1 MKLEIARGLFL
12 VGALAVASMA
22 VAVWE
27 QPRSQIL
34 SASHNTST
42 VGAHCPLPR
51 VAKATDAIRPDND
64 LLLFMFGL
72 SQGMK
77 PQS

>member
-34 SASHNTST
+34 SASSA
-42 VGAHCPLPR
+42 GAHCPLPR
-51 VAKATDAIRPDND
+51 VAKASEAIRPDDD
-64 LLLFMFGL
+64 LLLFMFSL
-72 SQGMK
+72 SQGMR

>member
-12 VGALAVASMA
+12 VGALAVASLA
-22 VAVWE
+22 VVVWE

-34 SASHNTST
+34 SAST

-51 VAKATDAIRPDND
+51 VAKASEAIKPDDD
-64 LLLFMFGL
+64 LLLFMFSL
-72 SQGMK
+72 SQGMR

>member
-12 VGALAVASMA
+12 IGALAVASLA
-22 VAVWE
+22 VAAWE
-27 QPRSQIL
+27 QPRMEVL
-34 SASHNTST
+34 SST
-42 VGAHCPLPR
+42 QAGAHCPLPR
-51 VAKATDAIRPDND
+51 VAKVPKTSTAARPDQD

-72 SQGMK
+72 TQGMR